1 MATRKNAAVE
11 KSQQAE
17 RGIGLTIWLALLVI
31 QSALGIFLILDL
43 NNRPDDPARPYLL
56 AALFILSAA
65 KLVGVLGIWLWK
77 RWGLYIYAGS
87 VVVIAI
93 IGLML
98 TGTGLMI
105 FYELLPVAITGWLV
119 REKLQYFQ

>member
-11 KSQQAE
+11 KSQQVE

-31 QSALGIFLILDL
+31 QSALGIYLILDL
-43 NNRPDDPARPYLL
+43 NNRPDDPSRPYLL

-65 KLVGVLGIWLWK
+65 KLIGVLGIWLWK
-77 RWGLYIYAGS
+77 RWGLYTYAVS
-87 VVVIAI
+87 VIGMAI

>member
-1 MATRKNAAVE
+1 MTIPKNTAVK
-11 KSQQAE
+11 KSQPVE
-17 RGIGLTIWLALLVI
+17 RGIGLTIWLALLVF
-31 QSALGIFLILDL
+31 QSALGIVLILDL
-43 NNRPDDPARPYLL
+43 TNRPDDPSRPYLL

-77 RWGLYIYAGS
+77 RWGLYTYAGS

-98 TGTGLMI
+98 TGTALMI
-105 FYELLPVAITGWLV
+105 FYELLPVAITGWLL
-119 REKLQYFQ
+119 REKLQHFQ

>member
-1 MATRKNAAVE
+1 MTTRKNAAVE
-11 KSQQAE
+11 KSQPVE

-31 QSALGIFLILDL
+31 QSALGIYLILDL
-43 NNRPDDPARPYLL
+43 INRPADPSRPYLL

-77 RWGLYIYAGS
+77 RWGIYTYAGA
-87 VVVIAI
+87 VVGIAI

-98 TGTGLMI
+98 TGTALMV
-105 FYELLPVAITGWLV
+105 FYELLPVAITGWLL
-119 REKLQYFQ
+119 REKLQHFQ